1 MGSNDERAFE
11 AVILANTF
19 LDPGGRASVEKLFP
33 QSVVD
38 LYVAVVA
45 RPEWQSAATLTE
57 RAFIVIAAL
66 EADPDLDARY
76 RADVEAGLLGFGAGE
91 DEKIDTAIGE
101 VLNALGGT
109 MAESAGPDDGL
120 LGGGPSDS
128 WSPLA
133 PMEPQ
138 MAGDPP
144 AEDHPGTEIAD
155 APAGTVQTW
164 LNAEVQGDDE
174 ALKAQTEYVLAVF
187 FGQKS
192 ESADGAAPTA
202 IAFGAGQALSLIHI

>member
-19 LDPGGRASVEKLFP
+19 LDPRGRASIEELFP

-38 LYVAVVA
+38 LYDAVVA

-101 VLNALGGT
+101 VLDALGGT

-120 LGGGPSDS
+120 LGGGPSES

-133 PMEPQ
+133 PMEP
-138 MAGDPP
+138 P
-144 AEDHPGTEIAD
+144 AETREASRPPRTARLRASRLPQTAARRG
-155 APAGTVQTW
+155 PSAGRDRPDV
-164 LNAEVQGDDE
+164 AERR
-174 ALKAQTEYVLAVF
+174 
-187 FGQKS
+187 
-192 ESADGAAPTA
+192 SAGR
-202 IAFGAGQALSLIHI
+202 